1 MSAKPYVRAVPTTT
15 WYFSR
20 KRDLLHM
27 AQEVSCIFIGLYAVL
42 LLLGIRALAHG
53 PEAYQ
58 AFLDGLGNPAVLLLQ
73 WITLGFAVFHSVSW
87 FGVTHKAMPIQIGE
101 EFVPGSL
108 IVGGHYAAWAVVSL
122 IVLFFGGVF

>member
-1 MSAKPYVRAVPTTT
+1 MSTKPYVRAVPTTT
-15 WYFSR
+15 WYFAR
-20 KRDLLHM
+20 KRDLVHM

-42 LLLGIRALAHG
+42 LLLGVRAIAHG

-58 AFLDGLGNPAVLLLQ
+58 AFLAGLGSPAVLLLQ

-101 EFVPGSL
+101 EFLPGSV

-122 IVLFFGGVF
+122 IILYLVGVF

>member
-1 MSAKPYVRAVPTTT
+1 MSTKPYVRAVPTTT
-15 WYFSR
+15 WYFAR
-20 KRDLLHM
+20 KRDLVHM

-42 LLLGIRALAHG
+42 LLLGVRALAHG

-58 AFLDGLGNPAVLLLQ
+58 AFLAGLGSPAVLLLQ
-73 WITLGFAVFHSVSW
+73 WITLGFAVVHSVSW

-101 EFVPGSL
+101 EFLPGSV

-122 IVLFFGGVF
+122 IVLYFGGVF